1 MFDRYWLGCLSNREF
16 LELMLNLNVEDKVK
30 GLNYG
35 LWLKKIV
42 FIENNLLY
50 CENLIEF
57 LKIEFWY
64 NGWYGEGV
72 YKIFVFIWLF
82 IIYFV

>member
-1 MFDRYWLGCLSNREF
+1 
-16 LELMLNLNVEDKVK
+16 MLNLNVEDKVK
-30 GLNYG
+30 VLNYG

-57 LKIEFWY
+57 LKIEF
-64 NGWYGEGV
+64 
-72 YKIFVFIWLF
+72 
-82 IIYFV
+82 